1 MPDARPDLILHP
13 YAAALLQSRVA
24 AVLVFD
30 VAPDGS
36 GFLFRSVN
44 RRCEE
49 LTGLDPRHAVGS
61 TPAEILTSDDALRLE
76 QRLFACVETRRPL
89 VVEER
94 LSFPRGTG
102 WWEIELTPVF
112 SELDERVQQI
122 LAVGVDVTARHE
134 LAQRPRA
141 ATPPLH
147 AVFDTPF
154 AAVVTMNREHR
165 ITLFNKGAEQLFG
178 YRESEVLGRS
188 IDLLIPTRFREAH
201 RRHMEGYAHS
211 AQSGSRIMG
220 QPRDLVGLHRDGTE
234 IPLEGAVSK
243 HVEAGG
249 VRFSVVLRDARR
261 SLAAERALATRER
274 LLGAVAENLSGVFLR
289 RVRDRLGRWRFD
301 YVSSG
306 AEALF
311 GCQPQEILADPGRL
325 LDLVHPDDRPLFQ
338 AALDVSARDLSR
350 LDVEFRIDDGT
361 RWLHAVS
368 RPVRTAAGEVVWD
381 EVVLDVTERKKAEL
395 ALVRSEER
403 ARALMAEANRA
414 NRAKSEFL
422 ASMSHELR
430 TPLNAILGFAQLL
443 EMQTDNPLDERR
455 QGYVGSVLKGG
466 HHLLSLID
474 DILELAK
481 IEAGQIPVTPVELD
495 AAAMVE
501 EVCGTLDTMAA
512 ARRVALRVELPTSQ
526 MPPPGTP
533 NSARPRVRADRTRLM
548 QVLVNLGSN
557 AVKYNHPGGSVT
569 LVVSRPQPDVL
580 RFAVHDTGH
589 GIPTERQAELFQPFN
604 RLGAEATAV
613 EGTGLGLALTRRLVE
628 AMDGTIGF
636 TSTPGVGSS
645 FWVDLPAVAEP
656 VPPAQ
661 PAGIPDLRP
670 FTLLQVSADPGSR
683 AALDALLTAL
693 PQATLIQAETA
704 ERGLELAVTRRP
716 DVILL
721 DIALPGVDGFT
732 AMACLRTLE
741 QTRGI
746 PVLALSDDGSPEAA
760 ERGRAAG
767 FRDWLTNPLHFEALL
782 ATFRKALSEP

>member
-1 MPDARPDLILHP
+1 MPDASPDLILHP

-36 GFLFRSVN
+36 GFLFRSLN

-49 LTGLDPRHAVGS
+49 LTGLDPRHTVGS
-61 TPAEILTSDDALRLE
+61 MLAEILTSDDALRLE

-178 YRESEVLGRS
+178 YRESEVLGRP
-188 IDLLIPTRFREAH
+188 IDLLIPTRFREGH
-201 RRHMEGYAHS
+201 RRHVEGYAQS

-220 QPRDLVGLHRDGTE
+220 EPRDLVGLHRDGTE

-274 LLGAVAENLSGVFLR
+274 LLGAVAENLNGVFLR

-311 GCQPQEILADPGRL
+311 GCRPEEILADPGRL
-325 LDLVHPDDRPLFQ
+325 LDLVHPDDRDLFQ

-350 LDVEFRIDDGT
+350 LDVEFRIDDGM

-430 TPLNAILGFAQLL
+430 TPLNAILGFGQLL
-443 EMQTDNPLDERR
+443 EMQTDSPLDERR
-455 QGYVGSVLKGG
+455 KGYVASVLKGG

-495 AAAMVE
+495 AADMVA

-512 ARRVALRVELPTSQ
+512 ARRVALRTELP
-526 MPPPGTP
+526 
-533 NSARPRVRADRTRLM
+533 NSTRPRVRADRTRLM
-548 QVLVNLGSN
+548 QVLTNLGSN
-557 AVKYNHPGGSVT
+557 AVKYNRPGGSVT
-569 LVVSRPQPDVL
+569 LVVSRPQPDIL

-589 GIPTERQAELFQPFN
+589 GIPAERQSELFQPFN
-604 RLGAEATAV
+604 RLGAEATGV

-636 TSTPGVGSS
+636 TSTPDVGSS

-656 VPPAQ
+656 VQ

-670 FTLLQVSADPGSR
+670 FTLLQVSAEPAGR

-693 PQATLIQAETA
+693 PQTTLIKADTA
-704 ERGLELAVTRRP
+704 ERALELAVTRRP
-716 DVILL
+716 DIILL

-746 PVLALSDDGSPEAA
+746 PVVALSDDGSPGAA
-760 ERGRAAG
+760 ERGKAAG

-782 ATFRKALSEP
+782 ATFRKALSEK